1 MHTLTVK
8 NVNEAY
14 ELGVAHILQR
24 GNVSPS
30 RNGEVIVAPGPVM
43 TIYERPCER
52 VLFDTNRDAN
62 PFFHLMEAIWML
74 AGEKAAGW
82 PIHFNSQMAEYANN
96 DGEYDGAYGY
106 RWRRHFGFDQIQWAV
121 THLRNDPTSRRCV
134 IGMYD
139 PTQDMRSDS
148 KDIPCNTHLYLD
160 CRGRK
165 LNMTICN
172 RSNDAV
178 WGAYGANAVHFS
190 VLMEVIAAGLE
201 IPVGEM
207 RQFSNNLHI
216 YKGIPKVWAAV
227 TNLDPRNLYLNR
239 RVQPWPMVKD
249 FSSLLWE
256 CSLFL
261 DNPEDRVLYNNPF
274 FYYVARPMYLSWEA
288 YKAGEMADAISWAQ
302 QIEASD
308 WSLACVEWLSRRGK

>member
-1 MHTLTVK
+1 MRVINAR

-14 ELGVAHILQR
+14 QLGVAIILST
-24 GNVSPS
+24 GAVSPS
-30 RNGEVIVAPGPVM
+30 RNGEVLVAPGPVM
-43 TIYERPCER
+43 SIYYRPCER
-52 VLFDTNRDAN
+52 VLFDANRDAN
-62 PFFHLMEAIWML
+62 PYFHLMEAIWML
-74 AGEKAAGW
+74 AGEKAAEW
-82 PIHFNSQMAEYANN
+82 PVKFNKQIAEYAND
-96 DGEYDGAYGY
+96 DGKYDGAYGY

-121 THLRNDPTSRRCV
+121 THLRNDPMSRRCV

-139 PTQDMRSDS
+139 PTQDMNTLS
-148 KDIPCNTHLYLD
+148 KDVPCNTHLYLD

-190 VLMEVIAAGLE
+190 ALMEVIAAGLD

-216 YKGIPKVWAAV
+216 YKDIPKVWEAV
-227 TNLDPRNLYLNR
+227 TNPAPRNPYLNH

-249 FSSLLWE
+249 YPSFLGE
-256 CSLFL
+256 CNLFL
-261 DNPEDRVLYNNPF
+261 SRPVEQFNYHNPF

-288 YKAGEMADAISWAQ
+288 YKAGEMADAISCAQ